1 MKSMRGVAMLGILG
15 VVATVA
21 GAAGTVLYLQSQGVA
36 PRALAPY
43 LERRSEGHNRFI
55 YDSSHQIG
63 ASLRTL
69 DRGAGLPL
77 LLPAM
82 RVGAQAAAAEG
93 KGGAVKDVDSNDAL
107 LRAMAVAVP
116 GDVITIAPGV
126 YRFNRAVTANRSGVA
141 GVPITVRAAQPGGVT
156 IEFAT
161 VEGFLV
167 RAPHWRFENLTIRGV
182 CRNDRSCEHA
192 FHVVGGAT
200 HFAAVNNTILDFNA
214 HFKINGARVQ
224 GGGGPVF
231 PDHGLIESN
240 TLSNS
245 APRRTHN
252 PVTPVDLVGASDWT
266 IRGNLITDFIKTGG
280 DRVSYGAFA
289 KGGGART
296 VFERNVVWCEAR
308 LRGQPG
314 QRVGLSLGG
323 GGTEKAYCRDGKCI
337 NEQQDGV
344 VRDNLVASCSDVG
357 IYLNSASGSR
367 VEHNTL
373 VDTTGIDVRY
383 PASSATLEGNLVDGP
398 IRSRD
403 EGVLHLGDNRSTA
416 LGWSYVGRH
425 PVRALL
431 RDWESGDYAWKDDAP
446 RRDAGVERPDLC
458 GRKRAAAPAYG
469 AFEDF
474 TACLTPQTS
483 SSNSAN

>member
-1 MKSMRGVAMLGILG
+1 MKWVKGVALLAALGIA
-15 VVATVA
+15 ATAA
-21 GAAGTVLYLQSQGVA
+21 GAVGTVLYLQEQGVA
-36 PRALAPY
+36 PRALATY
-43 LERRSEGHNRFI
+43 VERRSAGHTPLITDGGQRL
-55 YDSSHQIG
+55 G
-63 ASLRTL
+63 AHLRTV
-69 DRGAGLPL
+69 DRGDGLPL
-77 LLPAM
+77 LLPALKA
-82 RVGAQAAAAEG
+82 GAQPTPAQG
-93 KGGAVKDVDSNDAL
+93 KGGALKDVDSNDAL
-107 LRAMAVAVP
+107 LRAMAAAVP

-126 YRFNRAVTANRSGVA
+126 YRFNHAVTATRPGVA
-141 GVPITVRAAQPGGVT
+141 GVPVTVRAAQPGSVV

-161 VEGFLV
+161 VEGFVV
-167 RAPHWRFENLTIRGV
+167 RAPHWRFENLTVRGA
-182 CRNDRSCEHA
+182 CRDAAACEHA
-192 FHVVGGAT
+192 FHVVGAAT

-214 HFKINGARVQ
+214 HFKINGIGIAGTR
-224 GGGGPVF
+224 VF

-245 APRRTHN
+245 APRRTRN
-252 PVTPVDLVGASDWT
+252 PVTPIDLVGASDWT
-266 IRGNLITDFIKTGG
+266 VRGNLITDFIKAGG

-296 VFERNVVWCEAR
+296 IFERNVVWCEAR

-323 GGTEKAYCRDGKCI
+323 GGTEKPYCRDGKCV

-357 IYLNSASGSR
+357 IYLNSASSSR

-373 VDTTGIDVRY
+373 VDTVGIDVRY
-383 PASSATLEGNLVDGP
+383 PASSATVDGNLVDGP

-403 EGVLHLGDNRSTA
+403 DGVLRLGDNRSTA

-425 PVRALL
+425 PVRGLF
-431 RDWESGDYAWKDDAP
+431 REWEVGDLAWKDDAP
-446 RRDAGVERPDLC
+446 RKDGAVDRPDLC
-458 GRKRAAAPAYG
+458 GQKRAATPAYG

-474 TACLTPQTS
+474 AACVTTS
-483 SSNSAN
+483 SSKSAN

>member
-1 MKSMRGVAMLGILG
+1 MKWMRGVAMLGVLG
-15 VVATVA
+15 VATTIAA
-21 GAAGTVLYLQSQGVA
+21 GAGTVLYLQNQGVA

-43 LERRSEGHNRFI
+43 VEKRSAGHNRFM
-55 YDSSHQIG
+55 YDSGQQIG
-63 ASLRTL
+63 AGLRTL

-77 LLPAM
+77 LLPALA
-82 RVGAQAAAAEG
+82 VGAQAAVAEG
-93 KGGAVKDVDSNDAL
+93 KGGAIKEVDSNDAL

-116 GDVITIAPGV
+116 GDVITIAPGT
-126 YRFNRAVTANRSGVA
+126 YHFNHALTANRSGVA
-141 GVPITVRAAQPGGVT
+141 GVPITVRAARPGSVT
-156 IEFAT
+156 VELAT
-161 VEGFLV
+161 VEGFVV

-182 CRNDRSCEHA
+182 CRSDAMCEHA
-192 FHVVGGAT
+192 FHVVGAAT

-214 HFKINGARVQ
+214 HFKINGARVN
-224 GGGGPVF
+224 GGASPVF

-240 TLSNS
+240 TLRNS
-245 APRRTHN
+245 APRRTHH

-266 IRGNLITDFIKTGG
+266 IRGNLIADFIKAEG

-296 VFERNVVWCEAR
+296 LFERNAVWCEAR
-308 LRGQPG
+308 LRSQPG

-323 GGTEKAYCRDGKCI
+323 GGTEKPYCRDGKCV
-337 NEQQDGV
+337 NEQQDGI

-357 IYLNSASGSR
+357 IYLNSASNSR

-403 EGVLHLGDNRSTA
+403 DGVLRLGDNRSTA

-425 PVRALL
+425 PVRSLL

-446 RRDAGVERPDLC
+446 RRDASVERPDLC

-474 TACLTPQTS
+474 TACVTAQTS
-483 SSNSAN
+483 SSSSAN

>member
-1 MKSMRGVAMLGILG
+1 MNPMKGVALLGALG
-15 VVATVA
+15 VAATAA
-21 GAAGTVLYLQSQGVA
+21 GAVGTVLYLQEQGVA
-36 PRALAPY
+36 PRTLAPY
-43 LERRSEGHNRFI
+43 VERRSAGHNPMI
-55 YDSSHQIG
+55 TDSGQWLG
-63 ASLRTL
+63 ASLRTV

-77 LLPAM
+77 LLPPLRA
-82 RVGAQAAAAEG
+82 GAQEQPAQG
-93 KGGAVKDVDSNDAL
+93 KGGALKDVDSNGAL
-107 LRAMAVAVP
+107 LRAMAAAVP
-116 GDVITIAPGV
+116 GDVITLAPGT
-126 YRFNRAVTANRSGVA
+126 YRFNHAINASRSGVA
-141 GVPITVRAAQPGGVT
+141 GVPVTVRAAQSGTVIIEFST
-156 IEFAT
+156 IE
-161 VEGFLV
+161 GFVV

-182 CRNDRSCEHA
+182 CGNHNYCEHA

-200 HFAAVNNTILDFNA
+200 HFAALNNTILDFNA
-214 HFKINGARVQ
+214 HFKINGKD
-224 GGGGPVF
+224 GVF
-231 PDHGLIESN
+231 PDHGLLESN

-245 APRRTHN
+245 APRRTGN

-266 IRGNLITDFIKTGG
+266 IRANLITDFIKVGG

-289 KGGGART
+289 KGAGART

-323 GGTEKAYCRDGKCI
+323 GGTEKPYCRDRKCV
-337 NEQQDGV
+337 NEQQDGI

-373 VDTTGIDVRY
+373 VDTVGIDVRY
-383 PASSATLEGNLVDGP
+383 PASSATVEGNLVDGP

-403 EGVLHLGDNRSTA
+403 DGVLRLGDNRSTA

-425 PVRALL
+425 PVRALF
-431 RDWESGDYAWKDDAP
+431 RDWEAGDLAWSDEAP
-446 RRDAGVERPDLC
+446 RRAGAVERPDLC
-458 GRKRAAAPAYG
+458 GQKRAVAPAYG

-474 TACLTPQTS
+474 AACVTTS
-483 SSNSAN
+483 SSRPAN